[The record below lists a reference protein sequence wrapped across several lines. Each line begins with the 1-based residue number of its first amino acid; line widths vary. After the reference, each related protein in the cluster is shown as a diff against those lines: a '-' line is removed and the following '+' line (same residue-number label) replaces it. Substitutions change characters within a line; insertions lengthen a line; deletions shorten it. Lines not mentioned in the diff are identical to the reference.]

1 MGKFILLTKDIQ
13 TVLVKLDRNKDK
25 TVDIFDD
32 SQQKIQK
39 IDHQFTVVKKYDL
52 LQKSHLL
59 ELEILLYIEFI
70 KLIIDKKKKNQALY
84 QIKTNNEI
92 LKAMNPG
99 PSGYSTRQQSQQQTW
114 GYNKK
119 P

>member
-1 MGKFILLTKDIQ
+1 M
-13 TVLVKLDRNKDK
+13 
-25 TVDIFDD
+25 
-32 SQQKIQK
+32 
-39 IDHQFTVVKKYDL
+39 KKYDL

-59 ELEILLYIEFI
+59 DLEILLYIEFI

-99 PSGYSTRQQSQQQTW
+99 PAGYSTR
-114 GYNKK
+114 
-119 P
+119 